1 MVKNEKI
8 MTAHWWV
15 ILKTVVRSSVDNYV
29 LPGTATGTDI
39 LLIYMAS
46 WKRHFILISTATF
59 YLAISQFD
67 VPRMERILSENSREV
82 EDAETCS

>member
-1 MVKNEKI
+1 MVGNQK
-8 MTAHWWV
+8 MMMAHWWI
-15 ILKTVVRSSVDNYV
+15 ILKTVVRSSVDNFV

-46 WKRHFILISTATF
+46 WKRHFVLISTATF

-67 VPRMERILSENSREV
+67 IPRMERILSEDAREV
-82 EDAETCS
+82 EDSETA